1 MGRYKV
7 DKFDCEYLS
16 EETLRAIMADLAG
29 NGVDINDYDC
39 HKMNIQIKRADKAR
53 RHRFADT
60 LRKLENY
67 VNTEDAKRHIID
79 IYCNREITSDCAI
92 SIREFADITG
102 RNRKTVTDWIERDFI
117 ASAKKGLHTFIL
129 VMSSIEK
136 LKKI

>member
-102 RNRKTVTDWIERDFI
+102 RRLR
-117 ASAKKGLHTFIL
+117 ASARLPRVFLRLPQKKDCIRLFSL
-129 VMSSIEK
+129 CPQ
-136 LKKI
+136 